1 MQNIENCRRLLKMS
15 SLLAWPNVRLNQVV
29 VQKKN
34 ILSQKGFPKQ
44 LTLPSHTK
52 NENGEKKKVI

>member
-44 LTLPSHTK
+44 LTLPLHKK

>member
-44 LTLPSHTK
+44 LTLPLHTK

>member
-1 MQNIENCRRLLKMS
+1 MS

-44 LTLPSHTK
+44 LTLPLH
-52 NENGEKKKVI
+52 KKMKMVKRKKLYEHVRIQPAINH

>member
-29 VQKKN
+29 VQKKEHSFSKRFSKT
-34 ILSQKGFPKQ
+34 IDVAFTQ
-44 LTLPSHTK
+44 K